1 MIDDRI
7 RSYLI
12 GSGLSVGERIYP
24 QAVPHSPTY
33 PLVVYNTNAAPP
45 ADHRDG
51 GNLMAMGR
59 QFRVYASG
67 QNEAW
72 RVAWEL
78 RRLLLRFPMQIENM
92 LDGYEP
98 ESARWYVVIL
108 ATVWTEGD

>member
-1 MIDDRI
+1 MIDERI

-12 GSGLSVGERIYP
+12 GSGLSVGDRIYP
-24 QAVPHSPTY
+24 QAVPHNPTY

-59 QFRVYASG
+59 QFRVYGSG
-67 QNEAW
+67 QAQVW
-72 RVAWEL
+72 AVAMEL

-98 ESARWYVVIL
+98 ESARWYVVVM
-108 ATVWTEGD
+108 ATVWTEGY